1 VKKAKILS
9 VLLAMVMV
17 SLLVAACGKAPEPAK
32 QEAPKQ
38 KFVLK
43 FNHVLAESEPF
54 HKGFQTWAKRVKE
67 RTNGGLEIQVFPS
80 AQLGLEEDIIEQIK
94 QGANVGQNTD
104 AARLGM
110 YVPAIAVLNMPY
122 FVDSIDE
129 VAKLKSCPTVQAWM
143 KELED
148 KHGIKIL
155 SFNWVQGMRH
165 MITNKPIK
173 TPEDL
178 KGLRIRTPGVPAW
191 MEPIRSLGATPVGLP
206 FGEMYIAMQQKAIDG
221 TELVYRNVTGAKLYE
236 VAKYLS
242 ETRHILLINFEV
254 ISKKFYDSLPPEYQ
268 KILVEECDKA
278 GLETSREMEKE
289 IPALRQE
296 LTQKGM
302 TIIPE
307 KDIDI
312 AAFRKAGEGAYKVL
326 NLTEVRDK
334 IYKEM
339 GKK

>member
-1 VKKAKILS
+1 MKKAKILS